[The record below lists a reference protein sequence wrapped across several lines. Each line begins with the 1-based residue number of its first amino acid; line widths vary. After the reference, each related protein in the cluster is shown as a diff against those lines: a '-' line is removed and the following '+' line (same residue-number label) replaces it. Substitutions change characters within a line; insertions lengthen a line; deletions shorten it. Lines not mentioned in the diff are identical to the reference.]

1 MPIPSNY
8 DDKKSIKTNKDVQ
21 NFFLHFSISAC
32 RKIQL
37 LLGFFHWLKKAT
49 SP

>member
-1 MPIPSNY
+1 MPIPSNH